1 MAVFVRYSLWLLLSL
16 VYIKS
21 FALEL
26 NVRVVTEEFP
36 PYNYTQNNKL
46 TGLSTEVVQAVFKE
60 LNINPEIRIYPWVR
74 AYQTALNEPNTL
86 IFSIGRNKKRENLF
100 RWIGVISP
108 AKSFLFRLPSRNDI
122 VINSL
127 KDAKPFLVG
136 TFPESVREQYL
147 IGKGFE
153 KGVHL
158 VSTYSYEKSF
168 KLMINKR
175 IDLWAMNELVA
186 YHIARKAGYD
196 PHKVLKKAFFLEEL
210 SPEGYYMAFNKE
222 TDAAVVKAFE
232 DGLKAIKQK
241 GIYKQIQQQH
251 LGK

>member
-1 MAVFVRYSLWLLLSL
+1 MRYSLWLVLGL
-16 VYIKS
+16 VYVKS

-26 NVRVVTEEFP
+26 NIRVVTEEFP
-36 PYNYTQNNKL
+36 PYNYTQDNKL
-46 TGLSTEVVQAVFKE
+46 VGLSTNIVQAVFKE
-60 LNINPEIRIYPWVR
+60 LKINPEIRVYPWVR

-86 IFSIGRNKKRENLF
+86 IFSIGRNHKRENLF
-100 RWIGVISP
+100 NWIGVIAP

-122 VINSL
+122 VISTL
-127 KDAKPFLVG
+127 QDAKPYLMG

-147 IGKGFE
+147 IGNGFE

-168 KLMINKR
+168 NLLVNKR

-186 YHIARKAGYD
+186 YYIARKAGYD
-196 PHKVLKKAFFLEEL
+196 PHKTLKKTFFLKEL

-222 TDAAVVKAFE
+222 TDDTIVQAFKN
-232 DGLKAIKQK
+232 GLEAIKQK
-241 GIYKQIQQQH
+241 GLFQQIQQQH
-251 LGK
+251 FGK